1 MHPIRHAV
9 RTDAGVKG
17 RPFATG
23 EMHEE
28 AHRWNVRD
36 AWRTT
41 ENPRWEVMA
50 AHYYFRYLVRYESLQ
65 GVSHDHARH

>member
-1 MHPIRHAV
+1 MSGVFCFLPFFDAIRKDGESDCIRFDTPSAPMPAL
-9 RTDAGVKG
+9 RG

-36 AWRTT
+36 A
-41 ENPRWEVMA
+41 
-50 AHYYFRYLVRYESLQ
+50 
-65 GVSHDHARH
+65 